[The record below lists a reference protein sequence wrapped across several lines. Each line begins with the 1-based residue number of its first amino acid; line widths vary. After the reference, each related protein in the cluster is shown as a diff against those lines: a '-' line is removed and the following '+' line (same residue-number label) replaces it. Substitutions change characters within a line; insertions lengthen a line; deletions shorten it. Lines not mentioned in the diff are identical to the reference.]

1 MERTFWHKQ
10 TSGQPLFPDLEW
22 SRPESKTLAGKLLII
37 GGNAFGFQ
45 APAEAYMEA
54 GKAGVGTA
62 HVILPQ
68 RVQSLVGKV
77 LPAVEYAM
85 SNPSGGFS
93 QMALGELLAQAQWGD
108 GVLLAG
114 DFGRN
119 SETAIL
125 LEKFLSKYDG
135 QATLTK
141 DAVDYFTPA
150 PAPLLHRENTTLVL
164 SFAQL
169 QKLANAAHFPAAFTF
184 DMDFLRLVDSLHEFT
199 VAHSINVVTKHLN
212 TIFAAVNGEISTTKL
227 DEDMEVWR
235 LKTAAHASV
244 WWLQN
249 PSKPFEALTSAVSSF
264 SGTASRT

>member
-10 TSGQPLFPDLEW
+10 TSAQPLFPDLEW
-22 SRPESKTLAGKLLII
+22 SRPESKALAGKLLII

-93 QMALGELLAQAQWGD
+93 QMALGELLAQAQWAD

-125 LEKFLSKYDG
+125 LEKFLAKYEG
-135 QATLTK
+135 QVTLTK
-141 DAVDYFTPA
+141 DAVDYFTAA
-150 PAPLLHRENTTLVL
+150 PAPLLGHQNTTLVL

-169 QKLANAAHFPAAFTF
+169 QKLASAAHFPSAFTF
-184 DMDFLRLVDSLHEFT
+184 DMDLLRLVDNLHEFSRD
-199 VAHSINVVTKHLN
+199 HSVHIVTKHLDS
-212 TIFAAVNGEISTTKL
+212 ILVAVNGEVSTTKL
-227 DEDMEVWR
+227 ENDLEVWR
-235 LKTAAHASV
+235 LKTAAHTSV

-249 PSKPFEALTSAVSSF
+249 PMKPFESLTAALLPLSE
-264 SGTASRT
+264 